1 VPFFPTPTPE
11 DLGSDQGLFL
21 AQLREIAQHGE
32 KDSDRIAAASAG
44 LRAIAH
50 IQTLDQRARRL
61 DQRDRDF
68 QLAERYLDLSER
80 REARMASKPPRS
92 DTLEHAADDEI
103 APSDE
108 SASTPSETT
117 KLDWHTD
124 LNPVALTLEEF
135 AALQE
140 FLPNLDRKYLRFPR
154 AGGYWRQAL
163 REFQAEKAAQAAA
176 LAEEAANIPGA
187 TDDISPTDDPSPSAT
202 GGSPARAASPP
213 APESPAPSLPLPDS
227 RGGGGRGVGSCRAV
241 SATPPPAPAPTAPPN
256 PIDNNPIPT
265 PRPSPIHHSG
275 P

>member
-68 QLAERYLDLSER
+68 QLAERYIDLSER
-80 REARMASKPPRS
+80 REARMASRPPR
-92 DTLEHAADDEI
+92 
-103 APSDE
+103 
-108 SASTPSETT
+108 ASTSDHEADPYTT
-117 KLDWHTD
+117 DYAAPTD
-124 LNPVALTLEEF
+124 PDPEPQPEPAVALTLDEF
-135 AALQE
+135 EQLRKY
-140 FLPNLDRKYLRFPR
+140 LPNLDRKYLKFRN
-154 AGGYWRQAL
+154 AGPYWRQAL
-163 REFQAEKAAQAAA
+163 REYQAEE
-176 LAEEAANIPGA
+176 AEEAARAAEAAAESANTPRD
-187 TDDISPTDDPSPSAT
+187 TDDIPPTGASSPST
-202 GGSPARAASPP
+202 TAASPASP
-213 APESPAPSLPLPDS
+213 PSPPSPQSPAPLTES
-227 RGGGGRGVGSCRAV
+227 RGTGRSDEAPRRADH
-241 SATPPPAPAPTAPPN
+241 ATPKLTPAPTDPPN
-256 PIDNNPIPT
+256 PIDNKAIPT

>member
-50 IQTLDQRARRL
+50 IQTIAQRDRRL

-92 DTLEHAADDEI
+92 ETREHAADDHI

-108 SASTPSETT
+108 SAPTPSEPT
-117 KLDWHTD
+117 KLDWHTVP
-124 LNPVALTLEEF
+124 NPVALTLEEF

-140 FLPNLDRKYLRFPR
+140 FLPNLDRKYLKFPR

-176 LAEEAANIPGA
+176 LAQEAANNPGA
-187 TDDISPTDDPSPSAT
+187 TGGSPTDDPSPSAT
-202 GGSPARAASPP
+202 GGSPARAASPQP
-213 APESPAPSLPLPDS
+213 SQSPAPSLPLPE
-227 RGGGGRGVGSCRAV
+227 GGGRGVGPRRAEHT
-241 SATPPPAPAPTAPPN
+241 TPPPASAPSDPPN
-256 PIDNNPIPT
+256 PLESGFLTT
-265 PRPSPIHHSG
+265 PRATTPHHSG

>member
-92 DTLEHAADDEI
+92 ETRDHAADDDI
-103 APSDE
+103 ASSDE
-108 SASTPSETT
+108 SAPTPSEPT

-124 LNPVALTLEEF
+124 PNPVALTLEEF

-140 FLPNLDRKYLRFPR
+140 FLPNLDRKYLKFPR

-163 REFQAEKAAQAAA
+163 REFQTEKAAKAAA
-176 LAEEAANIPGA
+176 LAEEATNNPRA

-202 GGSPARAASPP
+202 GGSPARAASPQP
-213 APESPAPSLPLPDS
+213 SESPAPSLPLPDD
-227 RGGGGRGVGSCRAV
+227 GEGREEAPRRAEH
-241 SATPPPAPAPTAPPN
+241 APPQLTPAPTDPPN
-256 PIDNNPIPT
+256 PIDSNRIPA
-265 PRPSPIHHSG
+265 PHPPPIHHSG

>member
-1 VPFFPTPTPE
+1 VPYFPTPTPE
-11 DLGSDQGLFL
+11 DLGSAQGLFL
-21 AQLREIAQHGE
+21 AQLREIAQHSE

-92 DTLEHAADDEI
+92 ETRDHAADDDI

-108 SASTPSETT
+108 SAPTPSEPT

-124 LNPVALTLEEF
+124 PNPVALTLEEF

-140 FLPNLDRKYLRFPR
+140 FLPNLDRKYLKFPR

-176 LAEEAANIPGA
+176 LAEESANIPSATGA
-187 TDDISPTDDPSPSAT
+187 SPTDDPSPSAT
-202 GGSPARAASPP
+202 GGSPARAASPQP
-213 APESPAPSLPLPDS
+213 SQSPAPSPPLPDGS
-227 RGGGGRGVGSCRAV
+227 EGREAAPRRAEH
-241 SATPPPAPAPTAPPN
+241 TPPPLTPAGTDPPN
-256 PIDNNPIPT
+256 PIDNNRIPT
-265 PRPSPIHHSG
+265 PHPTPIHHSG